1 MNILIPMAGEGKR
14 SREEGYQIH
23 KPAIPVTDW
32 RTGEK
37 VPMVICAVKDLP
49 GVCEEG
55 ENLIYVDRDFHK
67 TDGVE
72 KTILSYYP
80 RARFITTEKL
90 TEGQACTC
98 LLAKEWIEGE
108 EELLIAGCDN
118 GMVLVPDSF
127 EEAKQDS
134 DCVVFVYRHNPSVCL
149 KPEAYGWVI
158 ADNEGSV
165 KRVSIKKAISEHPM
179 EDYAVVATFWFRRGQ
194 IFIEA
199 AQEMIK
205 ENDRINNEFY
215 VDKTMEYVLR
225 AGGRVK
231 ILEVDR
237 YIGWGTPADYEEY
250 EHAFDYWKH
259 FTEDA
264 RFLGTRS

>member
-1 MNILIPMAGEGKR
+1 M
-14 SREEGYQIH
+14 
-23 KPAIPVTDW
+23 
-32 RTGEK
+32 
-37 VPMVICAVKDLP
+37 
-49 GVCEEG
+49 
-55 ENLIYVDRDFHK
+55 
-67 TDGVE
+67 
-72 KTILSYYP
+72 
-80 RARFITTEKL
+80 
-90 TEGQACTC
+90 
-98 LLAKEWIEGE
+98 
-108 EELLIAGCDN
+108 
-118 GMVLVPDSF
+118 
-127 EEAKQDS
+127 
-134 DCVVFVYRHNPSVCL
+134 
-149 KPEAYGWVI
+149 VI

>member
-14 SREEGYQIH
+14 FREEGYQIH

-108 EELLIAGCDN
+108 EELLIAGF
-118 GMVLVPDSF
+118 S
-127 EEAKQDS
+127 
-134 DCVVFVYRHNPSVCL
+134 
-149 KPEAYGWVI
+149 
-158 ADNEGSV
+158 
-165 KRVSIKKAISEHPM
+165 
-179 EDYAVVATFWFRRGQ
+179 
-194 IFIEA
+194 
-199 AQEMIK
+199 
-205 ENDRINNEFY
+205 
-215 VDKTMEYVLR
+215 
-225 AGGRVK
+225 AG
-231 ILEVDR
+231 
-237 YIGWGTPADYEEY
+237 
-250 EHAFDYWKH
+250 
-259 FTEDA
+259 
-264 RFLGTRS
+264 